1 MDDYSMDDP
10 CMAEDRKV
18 GVVTVTYNSAQVLP
32 DFLRSLW
39 SQTHQ
44 DFMLYAVDNASKD
57 STLDQLRAEPDR
69 RLTIKPSPS
78 NLGVAEGNNV
88 GIRAALEDGCDA
100 VLLINNDVAFPPNL
114 ISTLLESQ
122 QAHRSH
128 MVAPKMMYHEPS
140 NIIWWA
146 GGHFQPALGYRV
158 VHEGLN
164 QLDLGQRDQAIPAE
178 YSPTCC
184 VLIRREVFAKIG
196 LMDAKYFV
204 YCDDT
209 DFMLRAHK
217 AGLVLYYE
225 PAAVLYHKVGSLTKP
240 SESPFVVHLL
250 ARNRVYF
257 WLKHLGKPL
266 ACFYTASLSLIYLAK
281 YCLRL
286 KPGPILK
293 IQLKAMLDGF
303 RLA

>member
-1 MDDYSMDDP
+1 MDDFY
-10 CMAEDRKV
+10 MADAGKV
-18 GVVTVTYNSAQVLP
+18 GVVTVTYNSAEVLP

-39 SQTHQ
+39 SQTHRN
-44 DFMLYAVDNASKD
+44 FVLYAVDNASKD
-57 STLDQLRAEPDR
+57 STLEQLKAEPDT
-69 RLTIKPSPS
+69 RLNIKPCQS

-88 GIRAALEDGCDA
+88 GIRAALEDGCDT

-122 QAHRSH
+122 QAHHSD
-128 MVAPKMMYHEPS
+128 MVAPKMMYHEPA

-146 GGHFQPALGYRV
+146 GGHFQRFLGYRA
-158 VHEGLN
+158 VHEGLD
-164 QLDLGQRDQAIPAE
+164 QADAGQRNKAIPAE

-184 VLIRREVFAKIG
+184 VLIRREVFARIG
-196 LMDAKYFV
+196 MMDAKYFV

-217 AGLVLYYE
+217 AGLLLYYE
-225 PAAVLYHKVGSLTKP
+225 PATVLYHKVGSLTKP
-240 SESPFVVHLL
+240 SESPFMVHLL

-266 ACFYTASLSLIYLAK
+266 ACFYTASLSLIYLVK

-286 KPGPILK
+286 KAGTILK
-293 IQLKAMLDGF
+293 IQLKAMMDGF